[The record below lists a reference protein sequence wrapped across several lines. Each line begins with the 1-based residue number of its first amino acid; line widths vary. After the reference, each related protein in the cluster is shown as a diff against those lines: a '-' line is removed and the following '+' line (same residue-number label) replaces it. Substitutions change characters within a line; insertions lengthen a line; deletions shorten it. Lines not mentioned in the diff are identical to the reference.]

1 MSKRKER
8 LIQNSHN
15 YPNATAA
22 FSSFYA
28 PSLSIFALKLQ
39 AKLIRLQLLCWLT
52 SETTYVLK
60 INLFYLSL
68 TERFL
73 SHYLNIGTRR
83 YRAIVAPRRAFR
95 PPRRTFASANVFRDR
110 NGKARRIMRID
121 GLSRAEFEEDAV
133 RPKSGHWSDI
143 KKPHYDQRLKK

>member
-15 YPNATAA
+15 YPNATVA

-60 INLFYLSL
+60 INLFYLSV

-73 SHYLNIGTRR
+73 SHYLNMVPG
-83 YRAIVAPRRAFR
+83 AIERSSRQALRFALRGGHS
-95 PPRRTFASANVFRDR
+95 PPPTSFRDR
-110 NGKARRIMRID
+110 NGTARPYY
-121 GLSRAEFEEDAV
+121 A
-133 RPKSGHWSDI
+133 H
-143 KKPHYDQRLKK
+143 